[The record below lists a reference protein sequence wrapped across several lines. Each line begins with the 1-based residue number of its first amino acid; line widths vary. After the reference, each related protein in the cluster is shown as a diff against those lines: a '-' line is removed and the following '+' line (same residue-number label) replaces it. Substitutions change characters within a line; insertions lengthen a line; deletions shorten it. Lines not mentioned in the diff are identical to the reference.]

1 MFITVPGLVLKES
14 LYNDNL
20 TCLTVL
26 TGERGK
32 ITVLTKESKS
42 AKNRNRMAAQ
52 LLFYSE
58 LVLQERG
65 GSFWL
70 KEASIIE
77 SFPGIR
83 DDIEG
88 NLLAYYIA
96 DVANEVCV
104 ENSNESDMLSLAL
117 NSLYMIAQK
126 TKPLDQIKAA
136 FELRCALVS
145 GFAPELSGCFRCG
158 RDFDRGDRIYLDVM
172 NGVLKCGE
180 CLDEE
185 EDNPSAYDTGT
196 ATLLIP
202 LSFEVLCAMRY
213 TVSCDPKRI
222 FAFSLPDQL
231 SLSMYSAA
239 CEKYLVN
246 HVDKKFETLEMY
258 RHMAGGSVA
267 F

>member
-88 NLLAYYIA
+88 NLLAYYIS

-104 ENSNESDMLSLAL
+104 EN
-117 NSLYMIAQK
+117 
-126 TKPLDQIKAA
+126 
-136 FELRCALVS
+136 
-145 GFAPELSGCFRCG
+145 
-158 RDFDRGDRIYLDVM
+158 
-172 NGVLKCGE
+172 
-180 CLDEE
+180 
-185 EDNPSAYDTGT
+185 
-196 ATLLIP
+196 
-202 LSFEVLCAMRY
+202 
-213 TVSCDPKRI
+213 
-222 FAFSLPDQL
+222 
-231 SLSMYSAA
+231 
-239 CEKYLVN
+239 
-246 HVDKKFETLEMY
+246 
-258 RHMAGGSVA
+258 
-267 F
+267 